1 MLGSKLGINSNAFVP
16 HRLLIYKSL
25 LAYENFIYIK
35 KNEKET
41 RVCITMKLDM
51 KRHIIDR
58 SDILFRIL

>member
-1 MLGSKLGINSNAFVP
+1 MLGSKLGINSNAFVR
-16 HRLLIYKSL
+16 HRLLIYNSL

-35 KNEKET
+35 KNKKGNKG
-41 RVCITMKLDM
+41 CISMKLDM